1 MNNNWNNRT
10 ILVIEDDKYIS
21 HFIDISLT
29 KEGYHVLTAE
39 TAAEGMFLFS
49 SYRPDIILLDLG
61 LPDKDGVDLL
71 RELRAFSDAP
81 VLVVSAR
88 GQEKEKIAALDMGAN
103 DYITKPF
110 HMGELTA
117 RVRVA
122 ERSLQKVEGNTG
134 ETTFTCD
141 WLTVDYE
148 KRRVLVD
155 GKEIHLTPTEYRI
168 LLLLIANKGKVLTH
182 NYIIRK
188 IWGYEGSDSKS
199 VRVFMASLRRKL
211 EKDTV
216 HPRFLLTEVG
226 VGYRFADE

>member
-1 MNNNWNNRT
+1 MNNNRT

-49 SYRPDIILLDLG
+49 SYRPAIVLLDLG

-122 ERSLQKVEGNTG
+122 DRSLQKAGGNTG

-155 GKEIHLTPTEYRI
+155 GREIHLTPTEYRI

-182 NYIIRK
+182 NYIIRQ
-188 IWGYEGSDSKS
+188 IWGYEGGDSKS